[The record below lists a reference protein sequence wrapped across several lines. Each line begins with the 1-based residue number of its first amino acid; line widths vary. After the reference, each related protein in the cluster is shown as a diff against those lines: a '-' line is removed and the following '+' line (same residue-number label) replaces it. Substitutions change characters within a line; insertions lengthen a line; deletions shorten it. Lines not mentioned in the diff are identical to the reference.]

1 MTSLVITPV
10 PSSPSWS
17 KTRSSVGFFIH
28 NLFASQKVPSND
40 DVGKMISTYLA
51 TVLSSPNL
59 EECRT
64 ARTEITRILQ
74 YPCYKPLRQK
84 ILPILSELDEF
95 IQNMETLDRIMTEEY
110 NPPEAEIL
118 GTSTMSTGPVREEL
132 PEQDDAISIAGSERS
147 IWVEPSVGNNRDPEL
162 AAFMRR
168 VLPV

>member
-17 KTRSSVGFFIH
+17 ITHSSVGFFIH

-51 TVLSSPNL
+51 AVLSSPNL

-64 ARTEITRILQ
+64 ARAEINRIIQ

-84 ILPILSELDEF
+84 VLPIVSQLDEL
-95 IQNMETLDRIMTEEY
+95 IQNMETLDRMTEEY
-110 NPPEAEIL
+110 NPPETEIPDS
-118 GTSTMSTGPVREEL
+118 GATSTGSAHEES
-132 PEQDDAISIAGSERS
+132 PEQGDAISLAGSERS
-147 IWVEPSVGNNRDPEL
+147 MWAEPSVGNDRDPEL

-168 VLPV
+168 ILPV